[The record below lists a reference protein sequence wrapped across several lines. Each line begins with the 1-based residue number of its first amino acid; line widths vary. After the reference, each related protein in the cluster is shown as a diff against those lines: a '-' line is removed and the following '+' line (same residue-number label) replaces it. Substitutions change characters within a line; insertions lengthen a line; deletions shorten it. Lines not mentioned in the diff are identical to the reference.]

1 LSICYSPNRH
11 AYLSLTIGTLMRLRS
26 RMCELIL
33 KDDECQI
40 ILKQANALKLQTC
53 QMKTSEKGW
62 VWCWC
67 W

>member
-1 LSICYSPNRH
+1 
-11 AYLSLTIGTLMRLRS
+11 
-26 RMCELIL
+26 L